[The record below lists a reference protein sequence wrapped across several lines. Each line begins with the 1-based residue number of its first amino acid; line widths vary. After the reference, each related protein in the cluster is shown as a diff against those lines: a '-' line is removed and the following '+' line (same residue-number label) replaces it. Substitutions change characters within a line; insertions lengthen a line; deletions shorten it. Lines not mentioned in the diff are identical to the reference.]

1 MEIRVKGSGDVD
13 HDGLLIGAHNRQSN
27 LANVSER
34 PGGAAQ
40 LQGVHQCTC
49 KPGAQGCMNARMR
62 CGTHVRQRISVC
74 ACVRACVRVN

>member
-1 MEIRVKGSGDVD
+1 MAGRGRVEIRVKGSGHVD

-62 CGTHVRQRISVC
+62 CGSAYVC
-74 ACVRACVRVN
+74 VCV